1 MELEE
6 AIKILKY
13 QLANRNT
20 DVYTPINYE
29 AMEVVLNRLTKQD
42 KMIELMV
49 IELVE
54 QFNHYE
60 PCWLECEDNIKC
72 DNQESCKEC
81 IKQYFEKKVEE

>member
-29 AMEVVLNRLTKQD
+29 AMEVALNHITKQD
-42 KMIELMV
+42 KMIDLMAEDRMLPQGCRTLYNVFNKQDV
-49 IELVE
+49 ID
-54 QFNHYE
+54 FYE
-60 PCWLECEDNIKC
+60 K
-72 DNQESCKEC
+72 
-81 IKQYFEKKVEE
+81 FVEESE